1 MPDPS
6 RGSLASAV
14 INQKKT
20 KTRNTTDHGNKQSMK
35 VDHELAEPIFAF
47 MREEEI
53 ERNTGFILKFV
64 VN

>member
-1 MPDPS
+1 MPEPS

-14 INQKKT
+14 INEKRS

-35 VDHELAEPIFAF
+35 VDQELAEPIFAF

-53 ERNTGFILKFV
+53 ERNTGLIFKCKT
-64 VN
+64 N